1 VYSPKIPRTF
11 SVPATPASVAQAP
24 KESSNTKVSNSTTLT
39 DQNTMPR
46 PFPLPI
52 SVGTDICHVYRILK
66 IIKNTQRDSFIRRI
80 LTEGE
85 RDDDR
90 LQPLKSWQATLQKG
104 QEVRAQFDEDIG
116 KESFGTL
123 RIKREIEKR
132 IEATTGA
139 IDFKTKFPFGGDH
152 VADRFVLRT
161 KGHEERTMAM
171 EKPTVDG
178 TKDYTGETD
187 FNTKSQIHQ
196 EHFDHFLAPIFKE
209 DKEVIMAKKNPTAEL
224 VARNRSRSEAIMR
237 LADEFI
243 KEYDELHVPMLKAA
257 QFLAGRQ
264 VTLLPEKA

>member
-1 VYSPKIPRTF
+1 
-11 SVPATPASVAQAP
+11 
-24 KESSNTKVSNSTTLT
+24 
-39 DQNTMPR
+39 MPR

-85 RDDDR
+85 RGDDR
-90 LQPLKSWQATLQKG
+90 LQPLKLWQATLQKG
-104 QEVRAQFDEDIG
+104 QDVRAQFDEDIG
-116 KESFGTL
+116 EESFGTL

-132 IEATTGA
+132 IEATTRET
-139 IDFKTKFPFGGDH
+139 DFKTKFPFGGDH
-152 VADRFVLRT
+152 VADRFVLRA
-161 KGHEERTMAM
+161 KGHEERTMAT

-178 TKDYTGETD
+178 TKEYTGETD

-196 EHFDHFLAPIFKE
+196 EHFDHFLAPISKE
-209 DKEVIMAKKNPTAEL
+209 AKEGTVAKEKSTADL
-224 VARNRSRSEAIMR
+224 IALNRSRSEAMIARIKESRGRKMAMEKPTPELIARKRKSEAITR
-237 LADEFI
+237 LADEFN

-264 VTLLPEKA
+264 VTLLPEKASN